1 MAADL
6 PVAPVYKAPPPMIA
20 PLNWTGFYLGAG
32 SGFAVFNAD
41 TSVQNPAGAPL
52 FATSTQGGK
61 GWLATGYVGYD
72 YALSDHIVAGV
83 LGDFD
88 FGSVTGGVF
97 GPCHR
102 RHRHDEGKVL
112 VGGRGPAR
120 LAGVP

>member
-1 MAADL
+1 MVAKTYWLAGSALALLVAAGPAMAADL

-61 GWLATGYVGYD
+61 GWLQQATL
-72 YALSDHIVAGV
+72 ATITHSATTLSPVCSGT
-83 LGDFD
+83 
-88 FGSVTGGVF
+88 ST
-97 GPCHR
+97 
-102 RHRHDEGKVL
+102 
-112 VGGRGPAR
+112 
-120 LAGVP
+120 LAA